1 MWGGERCVC
10 GGLGSAFEGLFKA
23 TSEGFV
29 SDYNYIDKHTPR
41 GVTLTANDQGR
52 TSGEEVMGKQK
63 R

>member
-29 SDYNYIDKHTPR
+29 NDYNYIPR
-41 GVTLTANDQGR
+41 GVTLTVNDQGR